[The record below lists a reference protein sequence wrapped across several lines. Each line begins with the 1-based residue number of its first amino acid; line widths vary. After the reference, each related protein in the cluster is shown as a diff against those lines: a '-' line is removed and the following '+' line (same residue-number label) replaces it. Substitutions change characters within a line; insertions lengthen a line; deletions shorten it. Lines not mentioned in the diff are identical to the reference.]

1 MNYIKQLD
9 SIRTFAVMLV
19 VLSHWFATYLDSI
32 FPFGNLGVNIFFV
45 LSGFLITRI
54 LLTEKAEI
62 EGSIVYKSKL
72 SAIWRFIMRRSLRIF
87 PIYYLVLFLLY
98 FGHSY
103 LASSM
108 PQDWKYYALYVQNF
122 LFYFRQSWPG
132 KLSPFWSLA
141 VEEQFY
147 LIWPW
152 LLFFVNKKQIKKV
165 IIIGIIIGILSSFL
179 LPLIP
184 GKANLTPILTLCCL
198 QSFCLGGLLSY
209 WITEDKG
216 GIVKNYLLLKKMA
229 AMSFLLYL
237 IIKLFCPHIA
247 YFDRLFESII
257 TTWIIASI
265 LLNKANRFDF
275 ILSNKILISVGKVS
289 YGIYLFHNFIPPMLR
304 SILHFLKKLATENS
318 EIYLALEFV
327 RNNNFTFYTFSF
339 SVLLGLAY
347 FSFYFIE
354 SPFLRLKK
362 YF

>member
-19 VLSHWFATYLDSI
+19 IMSHWFMASLESI

-54 LLTEKAEI
+54 LLTEKVEI
-62 EGSIVYKSKL
+62 EGSVHKSKL
-72 SAIWRFIMRRSLRIF
+72 LGIGRFMMRRSLRIF
-87 PIYYLVLFLLY
+87 PIYYLVLLGLY
-98 FGHSY
+98 FGDSY
-103 LASSM
+103 IATSM
-108 PQDWKYYALYVQNF
+108 PEDWKYYVLYVQNF

-152 LLFFVNKKQIKKV
+152 LLFFVNTKHIKKV
-165 IIIGIIIGILSSFL
+165 IIIGIIVGTLSSL
-179 LPLIP
+179 LFPFIP
-184 GKANLTPILTLCCL
+184 RKADLTPILTLCCL

-209 WITEDKG
+209 WIIEDRG
-216 GIVKNYLLLKKMA
+216 VIVKNYSLLKKMA

-237 IIKLFCPHIA
+237 NIKLFCPDIA

-257 TTWIIASI
+257 TSWIIASI

-275 ILSNKILISVGKVS
+275 IFSNKILISIGKVS
-289 YGIYLFHNFIPPMLR
+289 YGIYLFHNFIPPMVKA
-304 SILHFLKKLATENS
+304 ILHFLKKLATENS
-318 EIYLALEFV
+318 EIYHALEFL
-327 RNNNFTFYTFSF
+327 RNDNFTFYTLSF
-339 SVLLGLAY
+339 SALLGLAY

>member
-1 MNYIKQLD
+1 MKYIKQLD

-19 VLSHWFATYLDSI
+19 VMSHWFMASLESI

-62 EGSIVYKSKL
+62 EGSTVHKSKL
-72 SAIWRFIMRRSLRIF
+72 LSIGRFMMRRSLRIF
-87 PIYYLVLFLLY
+87 PIYYLVLLGLY
-98 FGHSY
+98 FGDSY
-103 LASSM
+103 IATSM
-108 PQDWKYYALYVQNF
+108 PEDWKYYVLYVQNF

-152 LLFFVNKKQIKKV
+152 LLFFVNRKHIKKV
-165 IIIGIIIGILSSFL
+165 IIIGIIVGTLSSL
-179 LPLIP
+179 LFPFIP
-184 GKANLTPILTLCCL
+184 GKADLTPILTLCCL

-216 GIVKNYLLLKKMA
+216 EIVKNYSLLKKIA
-229 AMSFLLYL
+229 TMSFLLYL
-237 IIKLFCPHIA
+237 NIKLFCPDIA

-257 TTWIIASI
+257 TSWIIASI

-275 ILSNKILISVGKVS
+275 ILSNKVLISIGKVS
-289 YGIYLFHNFIPPMLR
+289 YGIYLFHNFIPPMVKA
-304 SILHFLKKLATENS
+304 ILHFLKKFTAENS
-318 EIYLALEFV
+318 ETYLALEFL
-327 RNNNFTFYTFSF
+327 RNDNFTFYTLSF
-339 SVLLGLAY
+339 SALLGLAY